1 MRGAG
6 MIYRL
11 AIVNLLMLGTILN
24 LMALYAH

>member
-11 AIVNLLMLGTILN
+11 AIVYLLMLGTILN